1 MHSKYMSKIY
11 IKGKNGGIVLD
22 TRIKELREARGIGQ
36 AVLADFVQSS
46 QQTISRIESG
56 KSDPSVELLGRIA
69 DYFNVTLDYLLYRS
83 DFRTSLEI
91 QLQFERDYDKYYKI
105 LSVYKQLDEHDRITS
120 EMLVNRLLDKQK
132 RTSN

>member
-1 MHSKYMSKIY
+1 M
-11 IKGKNGGIVLD
+11 D